1 MNVLVAGRFAVAFD
15 CAATRTGESAPG
27 QTGGTARTPCSPGC
41 WAGLLGRSALYGV
54 LAEVEGLGDEA
65 GEQSSSDP
73 GDSPV
78 FEILVREITGTR

>member
-1 MNVLVAGRFAVAFD
+1 LPSPWIALLRVAVRAH
-15 CAATRTGESAPG
+15 SG
-27 QTGGTARTPCSPGC
+27 QAGGIARTPCSPGC

-78 FEILVREITGTR
+78 CEILVREITGTR